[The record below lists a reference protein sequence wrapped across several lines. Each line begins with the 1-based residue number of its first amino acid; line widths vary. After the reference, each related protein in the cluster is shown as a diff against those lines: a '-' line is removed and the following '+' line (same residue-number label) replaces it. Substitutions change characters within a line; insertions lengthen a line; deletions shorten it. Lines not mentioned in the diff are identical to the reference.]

1 MSGGVSK
8 QKDQGPDRATV
19 ARWTA
24 QILSGDFSTIE
35 AAFDRN
41 GLRGPEVIW
50 SPKPG
55 EMITPQLEFLL
66 QYWLGLAEGPKPP
79 RMTLIDPI
87 EMRPALG
94 YVVLVDIVEEGND
107 LRYRLYGSG
116 IAAITGFD
124 LTGQSVYAHPSL
136 PSTVEFFLAT
146 YEAVRLRQTPLYSAY
161 GPRTSKVMAR
171 TWQRLTL
178 PLLGENGEVCRFLVG
193 TLPVNRTGTVISKRL

>member
-8 QKDQGPDRATV
+8 HKDVGPNRATV
-19 ARWTA
+19 AQWTDL
-24 QILSGDFSTIE
+24 ILAGEFSAIE

-41 GLRGPEVIW
+41 ATRGPDVIW

-55 EMITPQLEFLL
+55 GMATPQLEFLL
-66 QYWLGLAEGPKPP
+66 EYWSGLANSGEPP
-79 RMTLIDPI
+79 RMTRIDPI

-94 YVVLVDIVEEGND
+94 YVMLVDIVDGGSD

-124 LTGQSVYAHPSL
+124 LTGQSVYSHPSS
-136 PSTVEFFLAT
+136 PTTVEFFLAT
-146 YEAVRLRQTPLYSAY
+146 YEAVRLKRTPLYSAY

-178 PLLGENGEVCRFLVG
+178 PLLDEKGVVGRFLVG
-193 TLPVNRTGTVISKRL
+193 TLPVNRTGNVISKRL